1 MNKDKLKVDLKKFGT
16 VLIKG
21 RDSFINIKDFTIIE
35 KLLHKIPKEYVQ
47 IGDAGEKNNVI
58 VSRLMTDIKRPEIVN
73 KKYSIHVL
81 DILNIKYL
89 DVLIFLSCLNIL
101 K

>member
-47 IGDAGEKNNVI
+47 IGDAGEK
-58 VSRLMTDIKRPEIVN
+58 K
-73 KKYSIHVL
+73 
-81 DILNIKYL
+81 
-89 DVLIFLSCLNIL
+89 
-101 K
+101 